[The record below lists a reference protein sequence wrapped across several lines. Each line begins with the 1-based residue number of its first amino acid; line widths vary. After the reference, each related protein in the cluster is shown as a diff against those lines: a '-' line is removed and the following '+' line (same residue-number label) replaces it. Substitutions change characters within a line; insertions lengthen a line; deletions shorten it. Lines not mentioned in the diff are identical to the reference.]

1 MKLLLSNDDG
11 IYAEGLEALYRRLS
25 GTWSTLVVAPE
36 QECSAISHAITLER
50 PIRSHKISL
59 NNGDKAYAVSG
70 TPADCIKLAIVE
82 LLEDPP
88 DLMISGIN
96 PGANTGVHI
105 NYSGTLAAARE
116 AVFYGIPAI
125 AVSIMGKTPGYYDQ
139 AAQFVENLANEV
151 MAHGLPEGTFLNVN
165 IPDLSME
172 RIRGIR
178 ISNQNL
184 ALPCEKMEKRFDPRE
199 QPYYWHGVAAQV
211 PGGDLD
217 SDVAV
222 IAKDYISITPIKSDM
237 TDYQSIQTL
246 KLWNIDIR

>member
-11 IYAEGLEALYRRLS
+11 IYAEGLGALHRRLS
-25 GTWSTLVVAPE
+25 GTCSTVVVAPD

-50 PIRSHKISL
+50 PIRSRKISL

-82 LLEDPP
+82 LLEERP
-88 DLMISGIN
+88 DLIISGIN

-139 AAQFVENLANEV
+139 AAQFVEDLAKKV
-151 MAHGLPEGTFLNVN
+151 MANGLAEGTFLNVN
-165 IPDLSME
+165 IPDLPLE
-172 RIRGIR
+172 RIRGVR

-184 ALPCEKMEKRFDPRE
+184 ALPCEKMEKRFDPRKR
-199 QPYYWHGVAAQV
+199 PYYWHGVAAQAS
-211 PGGDLD
+211 GGDSG

-222 IAKDYISITPIKSDM
+222 IAKDYISITPIKCDM
-237 TDYQSIQTL
+237 TDYPSIQIL
-246 KLWNIDIR
+246 KLWDIGIR